1 MAAERSWRYRASR
14 RIPDRQRPSLK
25 QQNRNRK
32 ILFDTYLAYRGALTR
47 MLRARLGN
55 EQDAEDLVQEL
66 YLRLQRS
73 AEPEVREPA
82 AYLYKMALN
91 LARDHQR
98 ERLRSKARDRQW
110 VEATQTELG
119 GEPVVGGTPAD
130 LAYGAKQRLERLMA
144 ALEELSPHCRRVF
157 TLHKFEGL
165 AHAEIAARLGIGRST
180 VEKHMTTALKHLT
193 RRLDRD

>member
-1 MAAERSWRYRASR
+1 MALSCMPRPAGPAAPCPENSK
-14 RIPDRQRPSLK
+14 DRK
-25 QQNRNRK
+25 RK

-98 ERLRSKARDRQW
+98 ERQRSKARDRHW
-110 VEATQTELG
+110 VDETQTELG
-119 GEPVVGGTPAD
+119 GEAVVGETPAD
-130 LAYGAKQRLERLMA
+130 IAYGAKQRLERVMT
-144 ALEELSPHCRRVF
+144 ALGELSPQCRRVF
-157 TLHKFEGL
+157 ILHKFEGL
-165 AHAEIAARLGIGRST
+165 AHAEISARLGIGRST

-193 RRLDRD
+193 KRLDRD

>member
-1 MAAERSWRYRASR
+1 
-14 RIPDRQRPSLK
+14 
-25 QQNRNRK
+25 
-32 ILFDTYLAYRGALTR
+32 

-73 AEPEVREPA
+73 TEPEVREPA

-110 VEATQTELG
+110 VDATQTEIA
-119 GEPVVGGTPAD
+119 GEAVVGEAAAD
-130 LAYGAKQRLERLMA
+130 IAYGAKQRLERVVA
-144 ALEELSPHCRRVF
+144 ALEELSPQCRRVF

-165 AHAEIAARLGIGRST
+165 AHAEISARLGIARST

>member
-1 MAAERSWRYRASR
+1 
-14 RIPDRQRPSLK
+14 
-25 QQNRNRK
+25 
-32 ILFDTYLAYRGALTR
+32 

>member
-1 MAAERSWRYRASR
+1 MHAASCRPGSDGRENSR
-14 RIPDRQRPSLK
+14 DRK
-25 QQNRNRK
+25 RK

-47 MLRARLGN
+47 MLRARLGS

-73 AEPEVREPA
+73 VEPDVRDPA

-98 ERLRSKARDRQW
+98 ERHRSKARDGHW

-119 GEPVVGGTPAD
+119 GEPVVGETPAD
-130 LAYGAKQRLERLMA
+130 IAYGAKQKLARVMA
-144 ALEELSPHCRRVF
+144 ALEELSPQCRRVF
-157 TLHKFEGL
+157 TLHKFDGL
-165 AHAEIAARLGIGRST
+165 AHAEICARLGIGRST
-180 VEKHMTTALKHLT
+180 VEKHMTAALKHLT
-193 RRLDRD
+193 KRLDRD

>member
-1 MAAERSWRYRASR
+1 
-14 RIPDRQRPSLK
+14 
-25 QQNRNRK
+25 
-32 ILFDTYLAYRGALTR
+32 

-55 EQDAEDLVQEL
+55 EEDAEDLVQEL

-73 AEPEVREPA
+73 AEPEIREPA

-98 ERLRSKARDRQW
+98 ERLRSRARDRQW
-110 VEATQTELG
+110 VDATQTELG
-119 GEPVVGGTPAD
+119 GEPVVGQAPAD
-130 LAYGAKQRLERLMA
+130 TAYGDRQRLERLVK
-144 ALEELSPHCRRVF
+144 ALDELSPQCRRVF
-157 TLHKFEGL
+157 VLHKFEGL

-193 RRLDRD
+193 RRLGSD